1 MKVIEVEKGVILDV
15 KVNPRSSKNAISG
28 FADGVLKIKITA
40 PPVEGAANKA
50 CIRFLAKTF
59 NISPS
64 SVSVIKGEKSRQKKI
79 LIQGINRDGLL
90 KMIPKGES
98 KIV

>member
-64 SVSVIKGEKSRQKKI
+64 SVSVIKGEKNRQKKI
-79 LIQGINRDGLL
+79 LIQGINRDSLL